1 MKAKPKLA
9 DLMNQY
15 MGKDQNLDPSLTEE
29 EIVQYRKD
37 KREQLKK
44 KLIALYDDQ
53 SQDKNLNEAEIIQKS
68 IKTIK
73 RKSDV

>member
-37 KREQLKK
+37 KRE
-44 KLIALYDDQ
+44 
-53 SQDKNLNEAEIIQKS
+53 
-68 IKTIK
+68 
-73 RKSDV
+73 